1 MLFDNLFDDFNPFGT
16 YTYRQPRP
24 QTSTMFRNDNRSIM
38 VRKLVNDEYNYMCFD
53 CHREISEL
61 NFFDLK
67 NGIFLCN
74 HCAQK
79 HARLSK
85 EITQPMTGSIKLLEE
100 KDLLILYYGGN
111 RKLYDFIKKHYPLL
125 ENMEINEKY
134 ATKAMDYYRHL
145 LRAQAYDEPQPNM
158 PGKKKAYT
166 SIFAKEESP
175 VKEVREQKHQNKNK
189 NIRERRM
196 KDTDENNNDND
207 DDLGNFLRSTFF
219 GDDLFNRNKR
229 KVQEEEEEG
238 REKEREE
245 EEEKDEEEKDEEE
258 KDEEE
263 KEEKEEENDLK
274 KEPADINKK
283 ETDEIDDAGMKIE
296 KRKNSLKEKEEEK
309 IPKTERVINHREEPK
324 KIEKEEK
331 KEEKKENEN
340 TVKVNTVNTLTINQ
354 IGELSRY
361 PDALEIDGM
370 ECVCE

>member
-53 CHREISEL
+53 CHRQISEL

-67 NGIFLCN
+67 NGIFLCK
-74 HCAQK
+74 HCAQQ

-85 EITQPMTGSIKLLEE
+85 EITQPMTGSIRGLEE

-111 RKLYDFIKKHYPLL
+111 KNLLDFIKRHYPLL
-125 ENMEINEKY
+125 ENMEIKEKY
-134 ATKAMDYYRHL
+134 ATKAMDYYRQL
-145 LRAQAYDEPQPNM
+145 LRAKAYDEKQPNM

-166 SIFAKEESP
+166 SIFQKKESP
-175 VKEVREQKHQNKNK
+175 VKEQKPKHK
-189 NIRERRM
+189 NIRECRTIE
-196 KDTDENNNDND
+196 TDGRNNED
-207 DDLGNFLRSTFF
+207 DDFGNFLRSTFF

-229 KVQEEEEEG
+229 KIEKEEE
-238 REKEREE
+238 REKERERERE
-245 EEEKDEEEKDEEE
+245 EERED
-258 KDEEE
+258 
-263 KEEKEEENDLK
+263 EKEEENNLK
-274 KEPADINKK
+274 ADPADINKK

-296 KRKNSLKEKEEEK
+296 KRKNSLEEKKEEK
-309 IPKTERVINHREEPK
+309 IPKTERTINHEPKYK
-324 KIEKEEK
+324 KIEKKEKKEK
-331 KEEKKENEN
+331 KEEKKVNNEDN
-340 TVKVNTVNTLTINQ
+340 IKINTVNTLTINQ
-354 IGELSRY
+354 IGELSNY